1 MKAQDLARELAQLVA
16 DLEAAKAKGR
26 VKALEYKPEADA
38 TTITAFEYAWM
49 ESQCKEAAARL
60 RSIVAE
66 LAPKRTRRAA

>member
-49 ESQCKEAAARL
+49 ELQCKEAAARL
-60 RSIVAE
+60 RSIAGA
-66 LAPKRTRRAA
+66 LTKRTRRAA